1 MAPRRHQ
8 PGNLE
13 TGAIGKVYFVYAP
26 FRVSARYPMHEL
38 DSDMEMTIRHALT
51 AVVVDREI
59 TNIQD
64 AVDRRIAGVR

>member
-1 MAPRRHQ
+1 
-8 PGNLE
+8 
-13 TGAIGKVYFVYAP
+13 
-26 FRVSARYPMHEL
+26 MHEL